1 MFGGLRQGSLLY
13 ILKTTNE
20 GADLLKGTVESV
32 SNPLPKYGNQVY
44 GQPAEMAV
52 DVKVRCGE
60 EVYELNKLSTGM
72 DMANSNGLVVSDNKA
87 AMSAEVEAMQ
97 RSSQKVLDSKDYHER
112 VVAKCEDFLKEL
124 NPQFAKEK
132 EQEEKIGMLEAKM
145 DNIEGTLGNIQSMLS
160 SVLSASAHKKK
171 EE

>member
-13 ILKTTNE
+13 ILKKTNE
-20 GADLLKGTVESV
+20 GAYLLKGTVESV
-32 SNPLPKYGNQVY
+32 SNPLPKY
-44 GQPAEMAV
+44 
-52 DVKVRCGE
+52 
-60 EVYELNKLSTGM
+60 
-72 DMANSNGLVVSDNKA
+72 SNGLVVSDSKT

-97 RSSQKVLDSKDYHER
+97 RSSQKVLDSIEYHKR
-112 VVAKCEDFLKEL
+112 VLAKCEDFLKEL

-132 EQEEKIGMLEAKM
+132 EQEEKIGILETKM

-171 EE
+171 ED